1 MRRDGCGFA
10 AAATS
15 ISNKHREAEGPMMER
30 RLLIGM
36 AGVVL
41 ATLVLLLA
49 ELSLDPTSPMIQ

>member
-1 MRRDGCGFA
+1 
-10 AAATS
+10 
-15 ISNKHREAEGPMMER
+15 MMER

-49 ELSLDPTSPMIQ
+49 QLSLGSGSAVIQ